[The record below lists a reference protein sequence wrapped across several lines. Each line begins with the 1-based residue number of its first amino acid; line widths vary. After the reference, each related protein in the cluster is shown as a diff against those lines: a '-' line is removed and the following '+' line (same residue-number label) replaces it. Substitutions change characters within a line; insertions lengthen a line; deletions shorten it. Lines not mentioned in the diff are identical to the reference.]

1 MVGDAAGLLGRPD
14 QAVGEPRP
22 VEGRPDHAAVPRR
35 GRKRPFRRLC
45 RAGKPQGGGGHL
57 EIHHLRYV
65 REGGPGHAGRGRRQ
79 IGACRAGEDLR
90 VSSLRRRHVLAGA
103 VAGLVLGGAE
113 PRAQSS
119 RIYHIGILETV
130 PAEVNRDNLDGL
142 LRGLRERGYVE
153 GQNLRIEYRSA
164 DGQAER
170 FLDLA
175 TELVHLPVDLIVT
188 RGTPAAKAAKAMT
201 EMIPIVMA
209 AIAEPLDVGVVAS
222 LARPGGNVTGL
233 SAFATELAGKRVE
246 LLKEARPSIARVGFL
261 QNMGNPASPPQW
273 EAVQAAAKALG
284 LSAGPFD
291 VRNTNDIANAFARI
305 ANERFDAL
313 SVGIDA
319 LTQAN
324 AKMIVELAAAHKLL
338 TAYPAREF
346 VDVGG
351 LLSYGPSYPD
361 LYYRSAGLI
370 DKIFKGA
377 KPSEVPVE
385 QPTKLELVI
394 NLKTANALGLEVP
407 PNLLARANE
416 VIE

>member
-1 MVGDAAGLLGRPD
+1 M
-14 QAVGEPRP
+14 
-22 VEGRPDHAAVPRR
+22 H
-35 GRKRPFRRLC
+35 
-45 RAGKPQGGGGHL
+45 
-57 EIHHLRYV
+57 
-65 REGGPGHAGRGRRQ
+65 
-79 IGACRAGEDLR
+79 
-90 VSSLRRRHVLAGA
+90 
-103 VAGLVLGGAE
+103 LVLGRRRFISLVCASSMIGRAPAE
-113 PRAQSS
+113 VHAQAG
-119 RIYHIGILETV
+119 RVYRVGILETV
-130 PAEVNRDNLDGL
+130 SADRNRANLDEL

-164 DGQAER
+164 DGRADR

-188 RGTPAAKAAKAMT
+188 RGTPAAKAAKAAT
-201 EMIPIVMA
+201 GMIPIAMEA
-209 AIAEPLDVGVVAS
+209 LAEPLDVGVVAS
-222 LARPGGNVTGL
+222 LAHPGGNVTGL

-261 QNMGNPASPPQW
+261 QNMGNPAPPPQW
-273 EAVQAAAKALG
+273 EAVQAVAKALG
-284 LSAGPFD
+284 LSAEPFD
-291 VRNTNDIANAFARI
+291 VRNTNDIANAFVRI
-305 ANERFDAL
+305 GNDRFDAL

-324 AKMIVELAAAHKLL
+324 AKTIVSLAGEHKVL

-361 LYYRSAGLI
+361 LYYRAAGMI

-377 KPSEVPVE
+377 KPGDLPVE

-394 NLKTANALGLEVP
+394 NLKTAKKPALEIP
-407 PNLLARANE
+407 PNLLARTNE

>member
-1 MVGDAAGLLGRPD
+1 V
-14 QAVGEPRP
+14 
-22 VEGRPDHAAVPRR
+22 HA
-35 GRKRPFRRLC
+35 
-45 RAGKPQGGGGHL
+45 Q
-57 EIHHLRYV
+57 
-65 REGGPGHAGRGRRQ
+65 AGRVY
-79 IGACRAGEDLR
+79 R
-90 VSSLRRRHVLAGA
+90 V
-103 VAGLVLGGAE
+103 
-113 PRAQSS
+113 
-119 RIYHIGILETV
+119 GILETV
-130 PAEVNRDNLDGL
+130 SADRNRDNLDAL

-164 DGQAER
+164 DGRADR

-188 RGTPAAKAAKAMT
+188 RGTPAAKAAKAVT

-209 AIAEPLDVGVVAS
+209 AIAEPLAVGVVAS
-222 LARPGGNVTGL
+222 LAHPGGNVTGL

-246 LLKEARPSIARVGFL
+246 LLKEARPSIVRVGFL
-261 QNMGNPASPPQW
+261 QDMGNPASPPQW
-273 EAVQAAAKALG
+273 EATQAAAKTLG

-305 ANERFDAL
+305 AKDRFDAL

-361 LYYRSAGLI
+361 LYYRAAGMI

-377 KPSEVPVE
+377 KPGDLPVE

-394 NLKTANALGLEVP
+394 NLKTAKALGLEIP
-407 PNLLARANE
+407 PNLLARTNE
-416 VIE
+416 VVE

>member
-1 MVGDAAGLLGRPD
+1 MDIRPD
-14 QAVGEPRP
+14 
-22 VEGRPDHAAVPRR
+22 RR
-35 GRKRPFRRLC
+35 RFVWL
-45 RAGKPQGGGGHL
+45 
-57 EIHHLRYV
+57 
-65 REGGPGHAGRGRRQ
+65 
-79 IGACRAGEDLR
+79 IGAAAIVGPTGN
-90 VSSLRRRHVLAGA
+90 GA
-103 VAGLVLGGAE
+103 
-113 PRAQSS
+113 RAQAS
-119 RIYHIGILETV
+119 RVYRIGILETV
-130 PAEVNRDNLDGL
+130 SADRNRDNMDAL

-164 DGQAER
+164 DGRAER

-188 RGTPAAKAAKAMT
+188 RGTPAAKAAKAAT

-209 AIAEPLDVGVVAS
+209 AIGEPLGAGVVAS

-233 SAFATELAGKRVE
+233 SAYVTELAGKRVE
-246 LLKEARPSIARVGFL
+246 LLKEARPSIARIGFM
-261 QNMGNPASPPQW
+261 QNMSNPVSPLQW
-273 EAVQAAAKALG
+273 EANQAAAKVLG
-284 LSAGPFD
+284 VSAELFD
-291 VRNTNDIANAFARI
+291 IRTVQDITGAFARI
-305 ANERFDAL
+305 AKDPLDAL

-324 AKMIVELAAAHKLL
+324 AKMIVELAATHKLL

-351 LLSYGPSYPD
+351 LLCYGPSYPD
-361 LYYRSAGLI
+361 LYYRAAGLI

-377 KPSEVPVE
+377 KPGDLPVE

-394 NLKTANALGLEVP
+394 NLKTAKTLGLEIP

-416 VIE
+416 TID

>member
-1 MVGDAAGLLGRPD
+1 VT
-14 QAVGEPRP
+14 
-22 VEGRPDHAAVPRR
+22 
-35 GRKRPFRRLC
+35 
-45 RAGKPQGGGGHL
+45 
-57 EIHHLRYV
+57 
-65 REGGPGHAGRGRRQ
+65 
-79 IGACRAGEDLR
+79 
-90 VSSLRRRHVLAGA
+90 SLRRRHVLAGA
-103 VAGLVLGGAE
+103 VAGLVLGGSQ
-113 PRAQSS
+113 PRAQSGHLY
-119 RIYHIGILETV
+119 RVGILETV
-130 PAEVNRDNLDGL
+130 PAELNRDNLDGL

-188 RGTPAAKAAKAMT
+188 RGTPAAKAAKAVT
-201 EMIPIVMA
+201 DQIPIVMA
-209 AIAEPLDVGVVAS
+209 AIGEPLGAGVVAS
-222 LARPGGNVTGL
+222 LAHPGGNVTGF
-233 SAFATELAGKRVE
+233 SAYVTELAGKRVE

-261 QNMGNPASPPQW
+261 QNLSNPVSPPQW
-273 EAVQAAAKALG
+273 EASQAAARTLG
-284 LSAGPFD
+284 LAAELLD
-291 VRNTNDIANAFARI
+291 VRTPQDIADTFARI
-305 ANERFDAL
+305 AVNRLDAL

-324 AKMIVELAAAHKLL
+324 AKLIVSLAAEHKVL

-361 LYYRSAGLI
+361 LYYRAAGMI

-377 KPSEVPVE
+377 KPGDLPVE

>member
-1 MVGDAAGLLGRPD
+1 M
-14 QAVGEPRP
+14 
-22 VEGRPDHAAVPRR
+22 
-35 GRKRPFRRLC
+35 
-45 RAGKPQGGGGHL
+45 
-57 EIHHLRYV
+57 
-65 REGGPGHAGRGRRQ
+65 
-79 IGACRAGEDLR
+79 
-90 VSSLRRRHVLAGA
+90 
-103 VAGLVLGGAE
+103 
-113 PRAQSS
+113 
-119 RIYHIGILETV
+119 
-130 PAEVNRDNLDGL
+130 
-142 LRGLRERGYVE
+142 
-153 GQNLRIEYRSA
+153 
-164 DGQAER
+164 
-170 FLDLA
+170 
-175 TELVHLPVDLIVT
+175 DLIVT
-188 RGTPAAKAAKAMT
+188 RGTPAAKAAKAVT

-222 LARPGGNVTGL
+222 LAHPGGNVTGL

-273 EAVQAAAKALG
+273 EAVQAVAKALG
-284 LSAGPFD
+284 LSAEPFD

-305 ANERFDAL
+305 ANDRFDAL

-324 AKMIVELAAAHKLL
+324 AKTIVSLAGEHKVL
-338 TAYPAREF
+338 TAYPALEF
-346 VDVGG
+346 VAVGG

-361 LYYRSAGLI
+361 LYYRAAGMI

-377 KPSEVPVE
+377 KPGDLPVE

-394 NLKTANALGLEVP
+394 NLKTAKTLALEIP

>member
-1 MVGDAAGLLGRPD
+1 M
-14 QAVGEPRP
+14 
-22 VEGRPDHAAVPRR
+22 H
-35 GRKRPFRRLC
+35 
-45 RAGKPQGGGGHL
+45 
-57 EIHHLRYV
+57 
-65 REGGPGHAGRGRRQ
+65 
-79 IGACRAGEDLR
+79 
-90 VSSLRRRHVLAGA
+90 
-103 VAGLVLGGAE
+103 LVLGRRRFISLVCASSIIGRAPAE
-113 PRAQSS
+113 VHAQAV
-119 RIYHIGILETV
+119 RVYRVGILETV
-130 PAEVNRDNLDGL
+130 SADRNRDNLDAL

-164 DGQAER
+164 DGRADR

-188 RGTPAAKAAKAMT
+188 RGTPAAKAAKAAT
-201 EMIPIVMA
+201 AMIPIVMA
-209 AIAEPLDVGVVAS
+209 AIAEPLAVGVVAS
-222 LARPGGNVTGL
+222 LAHPGGNVTGL

-246 LLKEARPSIARVGFL
+246 LLKEARPSIVRVGFL

-273 EAVQAAAKALG
+273 EAVQTAAKALG
-284 LSAGPFD
+284 LSAEPFD
-291 VRNTNDIANAFARI
+291 VRNTNDIGNAFARI
-305 ANERFDAL
+305 ANDRFDAL

-338 TAYPAREF
+338 TAYPARQF

-361 LYYRSAGLI
+361 LYYRAAGLI

-377 KPSEVPVE
+377 KPGDLPVE

-394 NLKTANALGLEVP
+394 NLKTAKALGLEIP
-407 PNLLARANE
+407 PNLLARADE
-416 VIE
+416 AIE